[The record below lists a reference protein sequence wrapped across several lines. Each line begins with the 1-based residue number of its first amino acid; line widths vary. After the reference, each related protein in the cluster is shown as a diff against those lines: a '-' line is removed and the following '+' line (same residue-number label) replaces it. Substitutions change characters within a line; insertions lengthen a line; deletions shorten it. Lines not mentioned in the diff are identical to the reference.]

1 MQLFLSLTCNGNLH
15 LLNTLIYR
23 YHHKILKNL
32 LLGWFCFIQQDDGKV
47 VAVQHATN
55 ESDDA
60 INLKKA
66 IAAAFQAN
74 FKGTANEDEID
85 TQSFHHAHYRY
96 DHNNNYDIDS
106 ISAS

>member
-1 MQLFLSLTCNGNLH
+1 MQLFLSLIVLIITKT

-32 LLGWFCFIQQDDGKV
+32 LSGWFCFIQQDDGKV

-74 FKGTANEDEID
+74 FKGTTDEDEID
-85 TQSFHHAHYRY
+85 TQSFHHAHYR
-96 DHNNNYDIDS
+96 
-106 ISAS
+106 